1 MRAFFGLKR
10 SVIRSKLSFK
20 SLSTLFDSLIKPIL
34 LYGAPIW
41 VPNSSVNKAITKRLK
56 STKGDLVKAINRSV
70 QEKLHLSYF
79 KWALGVHRKASNI
92 GVWGDSGRY
101 PLIYQAIHLTLNYF
115 KRISSANP
123 NSFVSAALREQ
134 KALKLPWYRNIKPLL
149 KLDDIYSADHV
160 SAFKTLTSISSKS
173 FKNMSNNT
181 ESIDTFSSKSKS
193 KFSKSNLQLHS
204 SFRAMLLNSNTVLA
218 HPKKSK
224 KFRVNVIMEALRNNF
239 ESNWIHVKSHSSKL
253 SYYHSIKKKFNREI
267 YLDLVKGFSRRLS
280 TTRLRISAH
289 DYKIERGR
297 YKNIPRENRICD
309 WCKTSMGAD
318 LVQDEKHVL
327 FSCDLYQKHRA
338 KLLTNLNKAIKKI
351 DENGEFESFKTN
363 TILTPS
369 NLQSYLM
376 PLLSPDTSISECEA
390 TESEHINKF
399 IKNIHLIHDPDLKGR
414 LLLNDSLISS
424 LKERQSYVV
433 NCVSTFIFKCSEELQ
448 KFLSKTRIAKEDPK
462 VTDIRDNLLRG
473 NPQTINLP

>member
-34 LYGAPIW
+34 LYGAHIW
-41 VPNSSVNKAITKRLK
+41 VPNSSVNKAITKCLK

-123 NSFVSAALREQ
+123 NSFVSAVLREQ
-134 KALKLPWYRNIKPLL
+134 KALRLPWYRNIKPLL

-160 SAFKTLTSISSKS
+160 SAFKTLTS
-173 FKNMSNNT
+173 KNMSNNT

-253 SYYHSIKKKFNREI
+253 SYYHSIKKKFSREI
-267 YLDLVKGFSRRLS
+267 YLDLVKGFSRRSS

-309 WCKTSMGAD
+309 WCKTCMGAD

-338 KLLTNLNKAIKKI
+338 KLLTNLNKAMRKI
-351 DENGEFESFKTN
+351 DENSEFESFKTN

-390 TESEHINKF
+390 AERINNF

-414 LLLNDSLISS
+414 LLPNDSLISS

-448 KFLSKTRIAKEDPK
+448 KFLSKTRIAKENPK
-462 VTDIRDNLLRG
+462 VTDNRGNLLRG
-473 NPQTINLP
+473 NPQTLTHP